1 MSNHLDNL
9 PDFLTL
15 YTVDSLD
22 PTPPALTFN
31 WNLPS
36 SYYSNQR
43 ATSCYV
49 SIVDSFCE
57 SITNSTAQNEDA
69 YLITF
74 GDGGSNY
81 HSTHNT
87 GIVLG
92 GVVRKG
98 WVAVPTAP
106 DTQVNTYEFMKTGA
120 MLQPL
125 IAARPQTI
133 NLALANLNGDV
144 LARPSNPPF
153 DWVVTL
159 RFDYVNQE
167 TQAEGMLSSFTNNL
181 LPK

>member
-15 YTVDSLD
+15 YTKDSLNPS
-22 PTPPALTFN
+22 PTSLTFD
-31 WNLPS
+31 WILPN

-43 ATSCYV
+43 ASSCYV

-57 SITNSTAQNEDA
+57 NVTDNTLFSQDA
-69 YLITF
+69 YLITL
-74 GDGGSNY
+74 GGGATNY
-81 HSTHNT
+81 HSTHNQ

-92 GVVRKG
+92 GIVKKG
-98 WVAVPTAP
+98 WISALVPPSTES
-106 DTQVNTYEFMKTGA
+106 NTYEFMKTGA

-125 IAARPQTI
+125 IAARPQNI
-133 NLALANLNGDV
+133 NLALADLNGAV

-159 RFDYVNQE
+159 RFDYVNQDK
-167 TQAEGMLSSFTNNL
+167 QIEGMLDTYTNNL
-181 LPK
+181 LH